1 MWWYMMLATV
11 MLQNNL
17 RSKSVVDIIRQVA
30 YNSLVFYMVLN
41 IDLVHLGFMTIV
53 QFGLDVQ
60 TNL

>member
-1 MWWYMMLATV
+1 MMLATV

-17 RSKSVVDIIRQVA
+17 RSKGVVDIIRQIA
-30 YNSLVFYMVLN
+30 YNSLVFYMVPN